1 MQFKKYNYIEN
12 TYQKDFINKIIEQ
25 GFGDIEYVVQEKVN
39 WANLSFIT
47 NGKDIISAKRTEIIN
62 DNEEFFNAKQV
73 FIKK

>member
-1 MQFKKYNYIEN
+1 
-12 TYQKDFINKIIEQ
+12 
-25 GFGDIEYVVQEKVN
+25 VQEKVN